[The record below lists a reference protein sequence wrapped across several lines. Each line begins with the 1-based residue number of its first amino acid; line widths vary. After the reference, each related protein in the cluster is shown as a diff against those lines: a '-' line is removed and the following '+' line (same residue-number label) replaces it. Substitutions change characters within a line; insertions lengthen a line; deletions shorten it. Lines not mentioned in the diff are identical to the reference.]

1 MSNLKITFEQPWFL
15 LLLIPALALTI
26 IPYFRLSKRY
36 RRTRNRIISMVLH
49 TIVMLLSITVLSGI
63 AFAYEVPNPKNEI
76 MLVVDY
82 SHSNRASMQKK
93 DNFIDEILSE
103 PDFKEEVFHI
113 GVVTFGRNQVYAAE
127 LSTNYDRVRTDYKL
141 ATRPDD
147 SATNIEDALLFAAS
161 KFDNPES
168 AKIVLLTDGLETD
181 GNVIQNSTIV
191 KLLKDGIRLD
201 TVYFPDEYD
210 AEVRV
215 ESIQKPENNII
226 VGETISIGV
235 ELESSFEGKATL
247 RLFDFGEEQTSTEIL
262 LKKGRD
268 VYYISHTFLLP
279 GAHKLSVTVE
289 SEGDNLTQNNTFY
302 SYFYIEVFD
311 RILIVDG
318 AEGESAIL
326 KDILG
331 VQELGFKI
339 TVVNIANVPNTIE
352 ALREY
357 DQIILVNV
365 NRRDM
370 PGPLSDKDPWR
381 KQPSPGWENSSES
394 FEDLL
399 YKYVH
404 DFGGGLFTVGGDKAF
419 VRESMV
425 NSTYQKLLPVEAVD
439 YTPPLALVLII
450 DRSGSM
456 SGGKLDSAKEG
467 ARACVDALSERDYVG
482 LVTLES
488 NYVVDISLTPVPQK
502 QRVINAINNIP
513 LGGGTVYS
521 GAFDAAGRALLAVDV
536 ERRHILFVSDG
547 GPASN
552 DKEKYM
558 ESIQNLAK
566 EDITISTVMV
576 ATDSS
581 GQQVMKQIAEAANG
595 IYYYSGADPSSISRY
610 MRQDVRQERLTV
622 YNPETFTPRIT
633 KIGGPV
639 DGITQDDIPELD
651 GFYGTKIKRPI
662 DPELQDPDVYLV
674 AKYVPIYA
682 QWKYGKGKVGAFMCD
697 LSGVWSER
705 FVNDEYG
712 QLFIKNTVKGL
723 FPNENIRVQ
732 DIEMS
737 FNTIN
742 YTTTLTVSSNFG
754 VGESFE
760 VQVVDPKNVTQTIR
774 PDMTKAD
781 KTVQYSYND
790 PGFYEFT
797 VIKKDAKGNEISRLT
812 KTVAFSYSQEYN
824 TFIKNPTA
832 IRQNLENMAVLGK
845 GVLIEDIVEENRLI
859 PKNPGPI
866 FEGFLTKLPRRKD
879 PAMPF
884 IITALIL
891 FLLDIAVRKFKF
903 KWPWEIYRDSK
914 AKKQLKKEPITI

>member
-1 MSNLKITFEQPWFL
+1 
-15 LLLIPALALTI
+15 
-26 IPYFRLSKRY
+26 
-36 RRTRNRIISMVLH
+36 
-49 TIVMLLSITVLSGI
+49 
-63 AFAYEVPNPKNEI
+63 
-76 MLVVDY
+76 
-82 SHSNRASMQKK
+82 
-93 DNFIDEILSE
+93 
-103 PDFKEEVFHI
+103 
-113 GVVTFGRNQVYAAE
+113 
-127 LSTNYDRVRTDYKL
+127 
-141 ATRPDD
+141 
-147 SATNIEDALLFAAS
+147 
-161 KFDNPES
+161 
-168 AKIVLLTDGLETD
+168 
-181 GNVIQNSTIV
+181 
-191 KLLKDGIRLD
+191 
-201 TVYFPDEYD
+201 
-210 AEVRV
+210 
-215 ESIQKPENNII
+215 
-226 VGETISIGV
+226 
-235 ELESSFEGKATL
+235 
-247 RLFDFGEEQTSTEIL
+247 
-262 LKKGRD
+262 
-268 VYYISHTFLLP
+268 
-279 GAHKLSVTVE
+279 
-289 SEGDNLTQNNTFY
+289 
-302 SYFYIEVFD
+302 
-311 RILIVDG
+311 
-318 AEGESAIL
+318 
-326 KDILG
+326 
-331 VQELGFKI
+331 
-339 TVVNIANVPNTIE
+339 
-352 ALREY
+352 
-357 DQIILVNV
+357 
-365 NRRDM
+365 
-370 PGPLSDKDPWR
+370 
-381 KQPSPGWENSSES
+381 
-394 FEDLL
+394 
-399 YKYVH
+399 
-404 DFGGGLFTVGGDKAF
+404 
-419 VRESMV
+419 
-425 NSTYQKLLPVEAVD
+425 
-439 YTPPLALVLII
+439 
-450 DRSGSM
+450 
-456 SGGKLDSAKEG
+456 
-467 ARACVDALSERDYVG
+467 
-482 LVTLES
+482 
-488 NYVVDISLTPVPQK
+488 
-502 QRVINAINNIP
+502 
-513 LGGGTVYS
+513 
-521 GAFDAAGRALLAVDV
+521 
-536 ERRHILFVSDG
+536 
-547 GPASN
+547 
-552 DKEKYM
+552 
-558 ESIQNLAK
+558 
-566 EDITISTVMV
+566 V

-595 IYYYSGADPSSISRY
+595 IYYYAGADPSSISRY

-674 AKYVPIYA
+674 AKYVPIYV

-797 VIKKDAKGNEISRLT
+797 AIKKDAKGNEISRLT
-812 KTVAFSYSQEYN
+812 KTAAFSYSQEYN

-903 KWPWEIYRDSK
+903 KWPWEIYRYSK